1 LHFGSVAGDSAN
13 DTPAIASPAVRA
25 ALHAANPKQC
35 LALDV
40 PAFLAVHRVAQ
51 NFSGTT
57 SSGRNINVAVAA
69 NIASISTI
77 MS

>member
-1 LHFGSVAGDSAN
+1 
-13 DTPAIASPAVRA
+13 
-25 ALHAANPKQC
+25 

-57 SSGRNINVAVAA
+57 SSGRNINAAVAA